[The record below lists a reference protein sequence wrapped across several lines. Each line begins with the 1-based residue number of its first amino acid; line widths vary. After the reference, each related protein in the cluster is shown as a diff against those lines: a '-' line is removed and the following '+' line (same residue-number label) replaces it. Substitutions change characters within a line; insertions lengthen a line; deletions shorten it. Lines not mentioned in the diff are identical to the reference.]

1 MKQNQV
7 ACEEDIND
15 ESNIGTDINHLCSYR
30 CSSFGFGL
38 FNNRRLSWCR
48 GVIVLLNIGLH
59 ERKSFSK
66 R

>member
-15 ESNIGTDINHLCSYR
+15 KSNIRTNARHLCSR
-30 CSSFGFGL
+30 CRNGFGFGL
-38 FNNRRLSWCR
+38 FNNRRLSWCN
-48 GVIVLLNIGLH
+48 GIIVLLNIGLH
-59 ERKSFSK
+59 KRESLSK

>member
-15 ESNIGTDINHLCSYR
+15 ESNIRANIRHLCSR
-30 CSSFGFGL
+30 CCNGFGLGL
-38 FNNRRLSWCR
+38 FNNRRLSWCS
-48 GVIVLLNIGLH
+48 GIIVLLNIGLR
-59 ERKSFSK
+59 ERKSLSK